1 MEKPITKINWIYEGS
16 FTKDEIFNLVLS
28 ENAMITKIVR
38 IVGFILI
45 WIGFMLI
52 FSPISFFISYIP
64 FIGNFLSAISSF
76 IFAITSLLLSIVI
89 STFTI
94 GIAWIFYNPMKG
106 LVLFAIAFTLILGVS
121 ILMMSH

>member
-1 MEKPITKINWIYEGS
+1 MFDKALN
-16 FTKDEIFNLVLS
+16 
-28 ENAMITKIVR
+28 ENAMITKAVR
-38 IVGFILI
+38 LAGFILI

-64 FIGNFLSAISSF
+64 FLGNFLSAISAF
-76 IFAITSLLLSIVI
+76 IFAITSLLLSIVF

-94 GIAWIFYNPMKG
+94 GIAWVFYNPMKG
-106 LVLFAIAFTLILGVS
+106 LVLFAIAFTLMLGIS